1 MLREGDTGVW
11 MHHEGV
17 HAGHCGSRDCPV
29 EAQASSSDGGSIL
42 LRGCDRTLSLA
53 DALAADW
60 RNPRQSGNVTGTF
73 RELWWRRLFRPAL
86 GYADGNDTAYPK
98 SAQRLKLLMSAKPA
112 TKSKPE
118 TKAKPPLK
126 PKPLAQK
133 ASLVKRLPQD
143 IQALPQAAKP
153 SAKADARG
161 QDGGGQDDGS
171 GKAASFAEAD
181 QADRSA
187 GTGGREG
194 DCRAAGPPCIRMP
207 CGIGPANIVVPAPFS
222 VGMQWNGTAR
232 CGTRRSLAIV

>member
-86 GYADGNDTAYPK
+86 GYADGNDTAHLK

-118 TKAKPPLK
+118 TKAKAAVQAKPPLK
-126 PKPLAQK
+126 PKPLVQK
-133 ASLVKRLPQD
+133 SSLVKWLPQD

-194 DCRAAGPPCIRMP
+194 DCRAASG
-207 CGIGPANIVVPAPFS
+207 
-222 VGMQWNGTAR
+222 
-232 CGTRRSLAIV
+232 RRTSLSLPRSR